1 MKNVKAFFTVFAF
14 GITLL
19 FTSCTKST
27 DSVTA
32 TEKLLVSKAWS
43 VDYFF
48 NSQDITSQYGNA
60 RLLFSS
66 TGNVGYQKD
75 GQVIAG
81 TWSKRT
87 DNLDN
92 ELISLQFNTSD
103 PAISKL
109 SDEWMIVT
117 RSNNTLQLQEV
128 TTAGSNSLLRIKTE
142 Q

>member
-1 MKNVKAFFTVFAF
+1 MKNVKAFFTVFAL
-14 GITLL
+14 GITLF

-27 DSVTA
+27 ESVTP

-75 GQVIAG
+75 GQIIAG

-92 ELISLQFNTSD
+92 ELITLNFNTTD
-103 PAISKL
+103 AAIEKL
-109 SDEWMIVT
+109 SDEWMVT
-117 RSNNTLQLQEV
+117 NRSNSTLQLQEV
-128 TTAGSNSLLRIKTE
+128 TTAGANSLLRIKTE